1 MKRYAL
7 LAVATATLLAGP
19 SLPTAAKDVLKDV
32 PHVALPMI
40 SGETV
45 HLSDYT
51 GKVVLLDFFASWCI
65 PCRKSFPEL
74 ESLHRQYESKGLVVI
89 AVNVDEERKNADAF
103 LQQFPHTM
111 RVALDPK
118 GALAEAFDVS
128 AMPST
133 MIVDRSGR
141 IRYTHKGYT
150 EKALANM
157 HAQVVALLAEA
168 E

>member
-1 MKRYAL
+1 MKRFVL
-7 LAVATATLLAGP
+7 LTLATATLLAGP
-19 SLPTAAKDVLKDV
+19 SLPSAAKDVLKDLPRV
-32 PHVALPMI
+32 SLPMI

-45 HLSDYT
+45 HVSDYK

-74 ESLHRQYESKGLVVI
+74 ELLHRQYESKGLVVI

-103 LQQFPHTM
+103 LQMFPHSM
-111 RVALDPK
+111 RIAFDPK
-118 GALAEAFDVS
+118 GIVAEAFAVS

-133 MIVDRSGR
+133 MIVDRSGH

-157 HAQVVALLAEA
+157 HEQVVALLAET